1 MWRDWESAEPEGG
14 FDAVIGNPPWDRIK
28 LQQVEWFA
36 ARREEIAL
44 QQRASDRKRMIAA
57 LERDGA
63 IQRSGKRGI
72 ELVDPALLSEAEI
85 GWWNDYHTAVYA
97 TLAPQLEGDD
107 LAWLEEQC
115 APL

>member
-1 MWRDWESAEPEGG
+1 
-14 FDAVIGNPPWDRIK
+14 
-28 LQQVEWFA
+28 
-36 ARREEIAL
+36 
-44 QQRASDRKRMIAA
+44 
-57 LERDGA
+57 
-63 IQRSGKRGI
+63 
-72 ELVDPALLSEAEI
+72 VDPALLSEAEI